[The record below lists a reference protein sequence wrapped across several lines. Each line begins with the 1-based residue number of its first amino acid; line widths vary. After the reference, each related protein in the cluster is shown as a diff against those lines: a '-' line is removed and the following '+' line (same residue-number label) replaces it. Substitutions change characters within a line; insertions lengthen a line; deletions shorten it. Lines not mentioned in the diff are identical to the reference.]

1 MNHTGNESLAEN
13 KIKYEIEQLLLNIS
27 MEMMFLNTENSKTN
41 QPHKFVLNLSQR
53 LDLRSSNKHA
63 ALQNLC
69 IYYKWKNI
77 RKQYKNNKLKAI
89 ASAWNDG
96 FELPDGSYSV
106 SDIQNYSEFIIKKHE
121 TLTASPPIHV
131 NINIAKDRLVVKL
144 KI

>member
-41 QPHKFVLNLSQR
+41 QPHKFVLNSSQR
-53 LDLRSSNKHA
+53 LDLRSSNKHV
-63 ALQNLC
+63 ALQNLS

-77 RKQYKNNKLKAI
+77 RKQYKNNKLKTI
-89 ASAWNDG
+89 APAWNDG
-96 FELPDGSYSV
+96 FELLDGSYSV
-106 SDIQNYSEFIIKKHE
+106 SDIRNYREFIIKKHE
-121 TLTASPPIHV
+121 TLTAIPPIHV
-131 NINIAKDRLVVKL
+131 YININKDRLVVKS